1 MNRSPRIFLFTTF
14 FWLASFLC
22 ASAQV
27 SVPESQ
33 TIVVWGES
41 AVTGDPSGDRQRALS
56 QAKRNALEQVVGLYL
71 TSSTQVRDFQVVE
84 ERIYSKSAGF
94 INSYT
99 ILQTKSG
106 KTQRVQVQAQVSV
119 VPVTEILKNSG
130 LLRKWRIG
138 VLLSPDFQGSPAVL
152 GYYSNQRSMEV
163 ARSIEASIG
172 QRLLEAGFKL
182 VDSRHLATL
191 RQETDPLGKIS
202 ESSSYGIDLLVGGSI
217 SLAARRSGGGLCQS
231 VCQIHGKILRTDTGE
246 IVYQGNVG
254 NTFDGIS
261 LLVRR
266 SLAEKYA
273 DTLGNGQLADG
284 TPDLRTYGSGFA
296 AALDNAV
303 RLSAAMTGDEI
314 MSQIMRLPAAV
325 SSIIVLEIQGLDF
338 SRLME
343 LEEAFRNLGG
353 ITSLTTE
360 EYNGAVNS
368 IEVEYDGDSMMLA
381 RAVSKSEVIRS
392 MGLKVSRVTKSK
404 IVLKKQ

>member
-1 MNRSPRIFLFTTF
+1 
-14 FWLASFLC
+14 
-22 ASAQV
+22 
-27 SVPESQ
+27 
-33 TIVVWGES
+33 
-41 AVTGDPSGDRQRALS
+41 
-56 QAKRNALEQVVGLYL
+56 
-71 TSSTQVRDFQVVE
+71 
-84 ERIYSKSAGF
+84 
-94 INSYT
+94 
-99 ILQTKSG
+99 
-106 KTQRVQVQAQVSV
+106 
-119 VPVTEILKNSG
+119 
-130 LLRKWRIG
+130 
-138 VLLSPDFQGSPAVL
+138 
-152 GYYSNQRSMEV
+152 
-163 ARSIEASIG
+163 
-172 QRLLEAGFKL
+172 
-182 VDSRHLATL
+182 
-191 RQETDPLGKIS
+191 
-202 ESSSYGIDLLVGGSI
+202 
-217 SLAARRSGGGLCQS
+217 
-231 VCQIHGKILRTDTGE
+231 
-246 IVYQGNVG
+246 VG

-284 TPDLRTYGSGFA
+284 TPDLRTYGSGFS

-303 RLSAAMTGDEI
+303 RLTAAMTGDEI

-338 SRLME
+338 TRLME

-392 MGLKVSRVTKSK
+392 MGLKVSCVTKSK